1 MDQGGD
7 GSFVKLRKSLTSKNR
22 KSKSSSRSSSS
33 PPRFTAPDC
42 DLDSRFAAQ
51 FDSVNKVMDKK
62 LEMST
67 ALMSKL
73 SQMLAQFQPGSN
85 IPSFSGDSTVPG
97 YSGYHTEP
105 PSLQTPVCTKSRTGL
120 RFREGEEDPVPHESH
135 LVQGR
140 SRASVGKTFAASRD
154 PPVEDSDSPQG
165 QGSQRDPGFA
175 NMGQSGSDYEYHH
188 DDKES
193 VADPPPLDK
202 TYARL
207 VNFIHN
213 RFPHSQPSTA
223 AHVPPRCEFE
233 EFFSVNDPAPSTKQN
248 LKVYPRVAELV
259 SASADRASR
268 LARESRAL
276 HRALPLKRKMFYVG
290 DEPDYCSACYLNP
303 EISRISKTKNIV
315 KTRFTSVT
323 LADLEKLD
331 HGSCTILAGDS
342 QCFWLL
348 SSLLAQLKDD
358 GYKPSDPA
366 LFDQNIS
373 ALSAA
378 LASQTTM
385 AAGISDFVASKRRES
400 YLAHASCPIAE
411 SVKRDLLVLPGTS
424 TFLFDQP
431 LLEKVVTVMKEDSLI
446 SSTASLAS
454 LYKVASRGRS
464 RPSGSDRYSSPL
476 DFSRAG
482 PSGYRKRSASPAR
495 GSFAKRG
502 HRGRGMT
509 PSSGKGKGFQK

>member
-1 MDQGGD
+1 M
-7 GSFVKLRKSLTSKNR
+7 
-22 KSKSSSRSSSS
+22 
-33 PPRFTAPDC
+33 
-42 DLDSRFAAQ
+42 
-51 FDSVNKVMDKK
+51 
-62 LEMST
+62 
-67 ALMSKL
+67 
-73 SQMLAQFQPGSN
+73 
-85 IPSFSGDSTVPG
+85 
-97 YSGYHTEP
+97 
-105 PSLQTPVCTKSRTGL
+105 
-120 RFREGEEDPVPHESH
+120 PHESH
-135 LVQGR
+135 FVQDM
-140 SRASVGKTFAASRD
+140 SRASVGKASAASRD
-154 PPVEDSDSPQG
+154 PLVEDSDSPQG
-165 QGSQRDPGFA
+165 QVSQRDPGFA
-175 NMGQSGSDYEYHH
+175 NMGQSGADYEYH
-188 DDKES
+188 DDDEEEDNKEF

-233 EFFSVNDPAPSTKQN
+233 EFFSVNDPALSTKQS

-276 HRALPLKRKMFYVG
+276 HRVVPLKRKMFYVG
-290 DEPDYCSACYLNP
+290 DEPDYCSARYLNP
-303 EISRISKTKNIV
+303 DFSRISKTKNIV
-315 KTRFTSVT
+315 KTRSSSVT

-331 HGSCTILAGDS
+331 RGSRTILAGDS

-348 SSLLAQLKDD
+348 SSLLAQLEDD

-366 LFDQNIS
+366 LFDRNIS

-385 AAGISDFVASKRRES
+385 AAGVSDFVASKRRES
-400 YLAHASCPIAE
+400 YLAHASCPIAD
-411 SVKRDLLVLPGTS
+411 SVKRDLLVSRGTFA
-424 TFLFDQP
+424 FLFDQP
-431 LLEKVVTVMKEDSLI
+431 LLEKVVTAMKEYSLI
-446 SSTASLAS
+446 SSTASLPS
-454 LYKVASRGRS
+454 LSKVASRGS
-464 RPSGSDRYSSPL
+464 SGSSGSDRYSSPL

-482 PSGYRKRSASPAR
+482 PSGYRKRSASSAR

-502 HRGRGMT
+502 RRGRGMT